1 MHFKSRASF
10 TGATSDSK
18 NAKFL
23 AINHEKVSRD
33 LEGKKTV
40 VHRFTILRPLSAGFA
55 SAPYKLKSPKRDPE
69 AKPLSELRYAEDGQ
83 PIMKMW
89 AFKKQ
94 GSPGNK
100 GPRSDLCWNLQAGNT
115 IKLWLDEER
124 IKDEEL
130 IGGQEIPAFTVCEI
144 SVASK
149 NEDSVR
155 NGWCMKITTV
165 RPAAFS
171 LHSMTADLQYLSGS
185 VGEARTREMALV
197 AHNTP
202 MLDKELETQSVMFAT
217 KVRKE
222 AQLDETGGTLK
233 LANLGDLQHVELQTE
248 HLLSATNCKKMEWAC
263 ALLEVAIA
271 AGALTVVAVAND
283 FWKGGPR
290 GIPIIDAEVLL
301 SNYQA
306 PGTYRAPFTIEVD
319 GQEAEVD
326 VVIGADRMAVPGAKP
341 PACDDFELA
350 DPDTELS
357 AAYAVQFNL
366 RVDDNTYV
374 PAIWKGYFNAGPTA
388 SMPVLAKR
396 KRWQT
401 MDE

>member
-1 MHFKSRASF
+1 MPFKSRASF
-10 TGATSDSK
+10 TGSTSDGK

-23 AINHEKVSRD
+23 AMNHEKISMD

-55 SAPYKLKSPKRDPE
+55 TAPYKLKSQKRDPD
-69 AKPLSELRYAEDGQ
+69 AKALSELRYGTQ
-83 PIMKMW
+83 PIMTMW

-124 IKDEEL
+124 VKDEEL
-130 IGGQEIPAFTVCEI
+130 TGHREIPALTVCEI

-155 NGWCMKITTV
+155 NGWCLKITSV
-165 RPAAFS
+165 RPAGFS
-171 LHSMTADLQYLSGS
+171 LHSMTADLQCLCGS
-185 VGEARTREMALV
+185 VGEARAREMAAL
-197 AHNTP
+197 AAQP
-202 MLDKELETQSVMFAT
+202 CLEKELETQSVMFAL

-222 AQLDETGGTLK
+222 AQLDETGGTLQ
-233 LANLGDLQHVELQTE
+233 LVNLGDLHHVELPTE
-248 HLLSATNCKKMEWAC
+248 QVLSATNCKKMEWAC

-271 AGALTVVAVAND
+271 AGALTVVVVAND

-290 GIPIIDAEVLL
+290 GVPIIDAEALL
-301 SNYQA
+301 GHCDGSK
-306 PGTYRAPFTIEVD
+306 APFTMDVE
-319 GQEAEVD
+319 GKEADVQ
-326 VVIGADRMAVPGAKP
+326 VVIGTECVAVQGSKLPS
-341 PACDDFELA
+341 CDDFELA
-350 DPDTELS
+350 GPDTELS

-366 RVDDNTYV
+366 WTNPDTCV
-374 PAIWKGYFNAGPTA
+374 PAIWKGFLNAGPTTA
-388 SMPVLAKR
+388 MPVLAKR
-396 KRWQT
+396 KRWAT

>member
-10 TGATSDSK
+10 TGSMADSK

-23 AINHEKVSRD
+23 AINHEKISRD

-55 SAPYKLKSPKRDPE
+55 SAPYKLKSQKRDPE
-69 AKPLSELRYAEDGQ
+69 AKPLSELRYAEDGR
-83 PIMKMW
+83 PVMKMW

-100 GPRSDLCWNLQAGNT
+100 GPRSDLCWSLREGNT

-124 IKDEEL
+124 IKDEGL
-130 IGGQEIPAFTVCEI
+130 LAAAEIPALTVCEI

-149 NEDSVR
+149 NEESAR
-155 NGWCMKITTV
+155 NGWCLKITTV
-165 RPAAFS
+165 RPAGFS
-171 LHSMTADLQYLSGS
+171 LHSMTADLPYLCGS
-185 VGEARTREMALV
+185 AGEARARELAAL
-197 AHNTP
+197 ASQTC
-202 MLDKELETQSVMFAT
+202 LEKELETQSVMFAT

-233 LANLGDLQHVELQTE
+233 LANLGDLQHVELPTDQ
-248 HLLSATNCKKMEWAC
+248 LLSATNCKRMDWAC
-263 ALLEVAIA
+263 AILEVAIA

-290 GIPIIDAEVLL
+290 GIPVIDAEVLL
-301 SNYQA
+301 GNYQA
-306 PGTYRAPFTIEVD
+306 PGIHRAPFTIEVE
-319 GQEAEVD
+319 GREAQVD
-326 VVIGADRMAVPGAKP
+326 VVIGAERVAVPGTKP
-341 PACDDFELA
+341 PPCDDFELT

-366 RVDDNTYV
+366 CIDNDTHV

-401 MDE
+401 MNE

>member
-10 TGATSDSK
+10 TGSMADSK

-23 AINHEKVSRD
+23 AINHEKISRD

-55 SAPYKLKSPKRDPE
+55 SAPYKLKSQKRDPE
-69 AKPLSELRYAEDGQ
+69 AKPLSELRYAEDGR
-83 PIMKMW
+83 PVMTMW

-100 GPRSDLCWNLQAGNT
+100 GPRSDLCWSLREGNT

-124 IKDEEL
+124 IKDEGL
-130 IGGQEIPAFTVCEI
+130 LAAVEIPALTVCEI

-149 NEDSVR
+149 NEESVR
-155 NGWCMKITTV
+155 NGWCLKITTV
-165 RPAAFS
+165 RPVGFS
-171 LHSMTADLQYLSGS
+171 LHSMTADLQYLCGS
-185 VGEARTREMALV
+185 AGEARAREMAAL
-197 AHNTP
+197 ASQP
-202 MLDKELETQSVMFAT
+202 YLEKELETQSVMFAT

-233 LANLGDLQHVELQTE
+233 LANLGELQHVELPTDQ
-248 HLLSATNCKKMEWAC
+248 LLSATNCKRMDWAC
-263 ALLEVAIA
+263 AILEVAIA

-290 GIPIIDAEVLL
+290 GIPVIDAEALL
-301 SNYQA
+301 GNYQA
-306 PGTYRAPFTIEVD
+306 PGTHRAPFTIEVD
-319 GQEAEVD
+319 GREAQVD
-326 VVIGADRMAVPGAKP
+326 VVIGAERVAVQGAKP
-341 PACDDFELA
+341 PACDDFELT

-366 RVDDNTYV
+366 SIDNDTHV

-401 MDE
+401 MNE